1 MRLVWLLLKTGT
13 ALGLFAGLAMLAVGD
28 YVYRTGTAVFCGIH
42 SSHAG
47 NTPAHFET
55 PGSGQGPFKGAGW
68 DRWVGHDLSR
78 WWIPDVPVE
87 AVRIRDPERL
97 VTISGWWIT
106 PTFPDSKATVI
117 VVHGID
123 SSRHNFD
130 TLMPAAM
137 LARAGLNVLL
147 IDLRDQGETTCEDG
161 RHSAGQDESDDIV
174 TAAYWLKSAKAIP
187 LSQVGVHGVSG
198 GALAAL
204 IAAAKNPE
212 IAAFSL
218 EAPVF
223 DFNKAATH
231 EVEYQGF
238 PGFLWRAAYWAARVR
253 GKDLMAVT
261 PSDGIERMAN
271 RPVQVL
277 HGTADSRVG
286 YHNATD
292 LAAFAEARGL
302 KVTLY
307 SFKGAD
313 HIEGLLLEPQRYKT
327 VLVDFFS
334 AALPD

>member
-1 MRLVWLLLKTGT
+1 MRTVRLLLKTGIVL
-13 ALGLFAGLAMLAVGD
+13 ALLAGLGMLGVGD

-42 SSHAG
+42 PYHAG

-55 PGSGQGPFKGAGW
+55 PGAGQGPFKGVGW
-68 DRWVGHDLSR
+68 DRWVGHDLSS
-78 WWIPDVPVE
+78 WWIPDLPVE
-87 AVRIRDPERL
+87 TVRIRDPQRS

-106 PTFPDSKATVI
+106 PTFPDSKATII
-117 VVHGID
+117 VAHGIN

-137 LARAGLNVLL
+137 LARAGFNILL
-147 IDLRDQGETTCEDG
+147 IDLRDQGETTCEDS

-174 TAAYWLKSAKAIP
+174 TAAYWLKSAKAVP

-261 PSDGIERMAN
+261 PADGLARLGE

-277 HGTADSRVG
+277 HGTADSRVA
-286 YHNATD
+286 YQNAID
-292 LAAFAEARGL
+292 LVASAETTGAKVVLHAFEQ
-302 KVTLY
+302 
-307 SFKGAD
+307 AD
-313 HIEGLLLEPQRYKT
+313 HTEGLLLEPRRYET
-327 VLVDFFS
+327 ALIDFFS
-334 AALPD
+334 GALAN

>member
-1 MRLVWLLLKTGT
+1 
-13 ALGLFAGLAMLAVGD
+13 
-28 YVYRTGTAVFCGIH
+28 
-42 SSHAG
+42 
-47 NTPAHFET
+47 
-55 PGSGQGPFKGAGW
+55 
-68 DRWVGHDLSR
+68 
-78 WWIPDVPVE
+78 
-87 AVRIRDPERL
+87 
-97 VTISGWWIT
+97 
-106 PTFPDSKATVI
+106 
-117 VVHGID
+117 
-123 SSRHNFD
+123 
-130 TLMPAAM
+130 MPAAM
-137 LARAGLNVLL
+137 LARAGFNVLL

-161 RHSAGQDESDDIV
+161 RHSAGQDESDDVV

-204 IAAAKNPE
+204 IVAAKNHE

-231 EVEYQGF
+231 EVQYQGF
-238 PGFLWRAAYWAARVR
+238 PGFFWRAAYWAARVR

-261 PSDGIERMAN
+261 PTDGIERMGN

-302 KVTLY
+302 KVTLH
-307 SFKGAD
+307 SFEGAD
-313 HIEGLLLEPQRYKT
+313 HIEGLLLESQRYQT
-327 VLVDFFS
+327 ALVDFFS

>member
-1 MRLVWLLLKTGT
+1 MRIVWLLLKTGT
-13 ALGLFAGLAMLAVGD
+13 VLGLLAGLAMLAVGD

-42 SSHAG
+42 SSHGG
-47 NTPAHFET
+47 NTPARFET

-68 DRWVGHDLSR
+68 DRWIGHDLSR
-78 WWIPDVPVE
+78 WWIPNVPVE
-87 AVRIRDPERL
+87 TVRIRDPERS

-106 PTFPDSKATVI
+106 PTFPHSKATVI
-117 VVHGID
+117 VAHGID

-137 LARAGLNVLL
+137 LVRAGFNVLL

-204 IAAAKNPE
+204 IAAAKNSE

-261 PSDGIERMAN
+261 PADGIERMGS

-292 LAAFAEARGL
+292 LVAFAKTGGL
-302 KVTLY
+302 KVTLH

-313 HIEGLLLEPQRYKT
+313 HIEGLLLEPQRYQS